1 MKKLVLFI
9 SMVVC
14 LAGIAEAQI
23 LTRFAV
29 VDLNRV
35 YMAYFSESRP
45 VREYNERRTRVQTEL
60 DRMTVELNSLR
71 AEMAEARARGNTE
84 QILRLEMEVNR
95 RTDFLR
101 EYYQTQMTALESQLS
116 RLTQDSSF
124 LEQIYDEIRFIA
136 ESEGY
141 SAVLNLGDAAGIL
154 WYSPTV
160 DITDRLIRSLHSRG
174 GR

>member
-1 MKKLVLFI
+1 MAFI
-9 SMVVC
+9 
-14 LAGIAEAQI
+14 LAGIVEAQT

-45 VREYNERRTRVQTEL
+45 VREYNERRARVQAEL
-60 DRMTVELNSLR
+60 DRMTVELNNLR
-71 AEMAEARARGNTE
+71 AQMADARSRGNTE
-84 QILRLEMEVNR
+84 QALRLEIEVNR
-95 RTDFLR
+95 NTDFLR
-101 EYYQTQMTALESQLS
+101 TYYQDQMRALETQLTN
-116 RLTQDSSF
+116 LTQDTSF

-141 SAVLNLGDAAGIL
+141 SAVLNLGDTAGIL